1 MVGNSA
7 GLRVLVV
14 DDVEDMRIL
23 IHRALTARGYAVDVA
38 ATLAEG
44 RRKDPG
50 GYDAVLVDA
59 HLGSERGT
67 DLVEALLSEDPAA
80 ASRCLLITGGTTEE
94 LPDGVAFLAKP
105 FKLTELIDA
114 VRALHQPDTVTAPD
128 RHVDAVPGTGTRPA
142 ATVPPDSQS
151 PVPPN
156 GHPRAAGVPRAW
168 QLLLLTRRLRARER
182 HELIDFLHDGPIQEL
197 TAVTLELQMMS
208 RSGPPDPRFDA
219 VIEQLSTAAGALRW
233 LVDGPWQSVQP
244 ETQLVPA
251 LQERSAWL
259 LATPLTV
266 DAGEH
271 PADLRLVEIPVIADV
286 VELMLLAMVT
296 ATPPAQAHVA
306 VRADEHVTDIEL
318 TLTTAAGDEQ
328 AIGDPAAAEAALG
341 ALASA
346 LGASAQVRLCGPRW
360 RARLVLHR
368 QPASLPEPSGA
379 PGN

>member
-1 MVGNSA
+1 
-7 GLRVLVV
+7 
-14 DDVEDMRIL
+14 
-23 IHRALTARGYAVDVA
+23 
-38 ATLAEG
+38 
-44 RRKDPG
+44 
-50 GYDAVLVDA
+50 
-59 HLGSERGT
+59 
-67 DLVEALLSEDPAA
+67 
-80 ASRCLLITGGTTEE
+80 
-94 LPDGVAFLAKP
+94 
-105 FKLTELIDA
+105 
-114 VRALHQPDTVTAPD
+114 
-128 RHVDAVPGTGTRPA
+128 
-142 ATVPPDSQS
+142 
-151 PVPPN
+151 
-156 GHPRAAGVPRAW
+156 VPRAW